1 MQKLCVVTFSGGVF
15 VSQQVASGVLI
26 RQRRYNSG
34 KLEEVLYKDNLERE
48 CREET
53 CTMEEARECF
63 EDNEKT
69 VSGTKTTTTKK
80 KNPTFMHLVAE
91 LLNIC
96 VSRCRW
102 SSGPDTRVRAA
113 LSVTLNTHP
122 QCCEPVAAMFCPC
135 VQTVTSASRRPV

>member
-1 MQKLCVVTFSGGVF
+1 M
-15 VSQQVASGVLI
+15 SQQVASGVLI

-48 CREET
+48 CKEET
-53 CTMEEARECF
+53 CTLEEARECF

-69 VSGTKTTTTKK
+69 VSGTKTTQ

-91 LLNIC
+91 LLSFC

-102 SSGPDTRVRAA
+102 SSGPDTSVRAA
-113 LSVTLNTHP
+113 LSVTLNTHL
-122 QCCEPVAAMFCPC
+122 QCCEPVPALFCPC